1 VRYDLDLIL
10 TMFLTRYTKA
20 NGDTI
25 SFPEGFRLTIT
36 ETSNNVYQIDLF
48 DSQLRSVSN
57 LGADL
62 DDMVE
67 KAIEDLI
74 RMRKR

>member
-1 VRYDLDLIL
+1 
-10 TMFLTRYTKA
+10 MFLTEYTKA
-20 NGDTI
+20 NGESI
-25 SFPEGFRLTIT
+25 SLPQGFRLTIT
-36 ETSNNVYQIDLF
+36 ETSNNVYQIDLV

-57 LGADL
+57 HGTDL

-74 RMRKR
+74 KMRKR